1 MLGTLLVKTS
11 AKMPK
16 SILTDVL
23 FLIQTQAS
31 VIYTKILMRLTFI
44 SSLTVMIVYM
54 V

>member
-1 MLGTLLVKTS
+1 MLATLLVKTS
-11 AKMPK
+11 VKMPK

-31 VIYTKILMRLTFI
+31 VIYTKILMRLTSI
-44 SSLTVMIVYM
+44 NSLTVLIVYM

>member
-31 VIYTKILMRLTFI
+31 VTYTKILMRLTFI
-44 SSLTVMIVYM
+44 NSLTVLIVYM